1 MIMSVTVCFIE
12 ILNAAVGDRQA
23 IQVNNIDASDGGEYS
38 CYVFNETGISIG
50 TSEIFVK
57 PYFTQDPA
65 DMTVDY
71 LDRVELSCEAKAFPE
86 PVEEWQFK
94 NGDLFEYLDI
104 NGSIFVIRE
113 VVFSD
118 SGNVYRCAATNV
130 INGTEYTSFSTT
142 ATIIGNVCMLV
153 TVTIP

>member
-1 MIMSVTVCFIE
+1 M
-12 ILNAAVGDRQA
+12 
-23 IQVNNIDASDGGEYS
+23 
-38 CYVFNETGISIG
+38 
-50 TSEIFVK
+50 K

-71 LDRVELSCEAKAFPE
+71 LDRVELSCEAEGFPE
-86 PVEEWQFK
+86 PEEEWQFK
-94 NGDLFEYLDI
+94 NGDYLFEYLDI

-118 SGNVYRCAATNV
+118 SGNVYHCAATNV
-130 INGTEYTSFSTT
+130 INGTEYTSFSKM

>member
-1 MIMSVTVCFIE
+1 M
-12 ILNAAVGDRQA
+12 
-23 IQVNNIDASDGGEYS
+23 
-38 CYVFNETGISIG
+38 
-50 TSEIFVK
+50 K

-71 LDRVELSCEAKAFPE
+71 LDRVELSCEAKAFRE
-86 PVEEWQFK
+86 PDNIEWQLESGNVFK
-94 NGDLFEYLDI
+94 YLDI

-130 INGTEYTSFSTT
+130 INGTEYTVFSKT
-142 ATIIGNVCMLV
+142 AKIIGNVCMLV